1 LGGKP
6 FLPEQAKE
14 AVIDAIRPIVDE
26 HTEPSLEDT
35 AGAIVKQ
42 AACEQSVDEMLSGL
56 RRLPPP
62 PTPLAQEPP
71 SEQQVTYTPTRR
83 ARSRARQDHAG
94 GYREDCKPDTSA
106 AD

>member
-1 LGGKP
+1 M
-6 FLPEQAKE
+6 
-14 AVIDAIRPIVDE
+14 
-26 HTEPSLEDT
+26 PSGRSSTSIPSRASRTPRALLSSKRHVSSRST
-35 AGAIVKQ
+35 M
-42 AACEQSVDEMLSGL
+42 MLSGL

-62 PTPLAQEPP
+62 ATPLAQEPP